1 MKLVK
6 FTALIALSLVFS
18 VCWGDEG
25 SEKQEKLHLSSSQTT
40 KISIMVE
47 SVDYDSREVT
57 LRDSSGELIEFIAGE
72 EVQNLEQMYAGDIVI
87 AEYTENFYID
97 VVENKGGTPG
107 DGEFSA
113 VGTAEKGLKPGM
125 SAFESQV
132 VTAIIE
138 AINFEK
144 GTYTLRWPDGSTEEL
159 TAQNPE
165 NLSKGEVGDMVIITR
180 TLTVNISVEETSS
193 E

>member
-1 MKLVK
+1 MNIVK
-6 FTALIALSLVFS
+6 FTVMIALSLVFS
-18 VCWGDEG
+18 VSGADEG
-25 SEKQEKLHLSSSQTT
+25 SKEQEKLHLSSSQTT
-40 KISIMVE
+40 KVSILVE

-57 LRDSSGELIEFIAGE
+57 LRDNSGELIEFIAGD
-72 EVQNLEQMYAGDIVI
+72 EVQNLEQMKAGDIVI
-87 AEYTENFYID
+87 AQYTENFYID

-107 DGEFSA
+107 EGEFSA
-113 VGTAEKGLKPGM
+113 LGTAKKGHKPGM

-144 GTYTLRWPDGSTEEL
+144 GTYTLRWPDDSTEEL